1 MLIQVGVTG
10 AVPPCNTG
18 LACLP
23 LQAGG
28 DAGSGYG
35 YCTVLGRPDG
45 NLVGAAAVHVSVRQ
59 ADSGQSCRL
68 PVVYKC
74 APAAPAAAAPLPN
87 PVHDMSLLLDHLKV
101 ILPMTAS
108 SASSVP

>member
-1 MLIQVGVTG
+1 MGVVG
-10 AVPPCNTG
+10 AVPPCNKG

-35 YCTVLGRPDG
+35 YCTVLGRPDS
-45 NLVGAAAVHVSVRQ
+45 NLVGAAAVHVSVRRD
-59 ADSGQSCRL
+59 DSGKSCRL

-74 APAAPAAAAPLPN
+74 APAASTAAAASTADSCTPPLLV
-87 PVHDMSLLLDHLKV
+87 PVIAFSPFLR
-101 ILPMTAS
+101 PSRA
-108 SASSVP
+108 